1 MMTVTRRFGSR
12 HVPSLPPGTTRRAPS
27 SRRHGGAESSE
38 SHVRSSSCR
47 PGQILRGRPTSV
59 VGRKPS
65 YPSRIRVE
73 RVAPPAEV
81 LWPARCRITASGLR
95 GRPVRRVTVAGL
107 VTAMSAGAAAVTALL
122 GRLAECARFSPAW
135 AMLVA
140 PVVSTLGAH
149 WPLVAPAV
157 SVSACRRG
165 SPAVSHGAG
174 RQYHAARRMWQWPGT
189 CSWCRW
195 YPSQDGPSRRFS
207 KSIASA

>member
-12 HVPSLPPGTTRRAPS
+12 RVPSLPPGTTRRAPS

-47 PGQILRGRPTSV
+47 PGRTLRCRPTSV

-95 GRPVRRVTVAGL
+95 GQPKPAGPSVHGRRARDGDVWRGRGRNGLAWPACRVRPVQSGL
-107 VTAMSAGAAAVTALL
+107 GDV
-122 GRLAECARFSPAW
+122 
-135 AMLVA
+135 
-140 PVVSTLGAH
+140 
-149 WPLVAPAV
+149 
-157 SVSACRRG
+157 
-165 SPAVSHGAG
+165 
-174 RQYHAARRMWQWPGT
+174 
-189 CSWCRW
+189 
-195 YPSQDGPSRRFS
+195 SRRSFRY
-207 KSIASA
+207 K